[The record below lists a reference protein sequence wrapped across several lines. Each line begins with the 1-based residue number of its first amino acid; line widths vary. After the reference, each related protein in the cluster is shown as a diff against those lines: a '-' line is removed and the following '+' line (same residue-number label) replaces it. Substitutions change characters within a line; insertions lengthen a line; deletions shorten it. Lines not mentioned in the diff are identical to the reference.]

1 MKIVAS
7 NEQMMLRETAQ
18 AVLASVESPRQSAVA
33 LDQRGTAVM
42 TDLDRIA
49 PVTVAA
55 RTRIDDALL
64 LMKDAGV
71 RSAFVADAG
80 GPVLGL
86 VTAYDILGDKPM
98 RHLEAMGC
106 TLRSCRRE
114 DVSVMDVMEPVD
126 RWMVIDLQ
134 DLSAYCVGD
143 VVETFRRTGRT
154 HIPVV
159 ERTAHGTDRLRGL
172 LSSAEVRRATGA
184 DTGGLRIASNFA
196 EIEQAVHHGV
206 LP

>member
-18 AVLASVESPRQSAVA
+18 SVLMSPEPPRSSSISFAQP
-33 LDQRGTAVM
+33 GTAVM
-42 TDLDRIA
+42 TDLDQVA

-55 RTRIDDALL
+55 GTGIDDGLM
-64 LMKDAGV
+64 LMKNAGV
-71 RSAFVADAG
+71 RSAFVTDAG
-80 GPVLGL
+80 GAVLGL

-106 TLRSCRRE
+106 TLRTCRRDE
-114 DVSVMDVMEPVD
+114 VSVFDVMEPVD
-126 RWMVIDLQ
+126 RWMVIDLE
-134 DLSAYCVGD
+134 DLSAYSVGD

-159 ERTAHGTDRLRGL
+159 ERTARGTDRLRGL
-172 LSSAEVRRATGA
+172 LSSAEAKRATGA
-184 DTGGLRIASNFA
+184 DTGGLRIASSFA